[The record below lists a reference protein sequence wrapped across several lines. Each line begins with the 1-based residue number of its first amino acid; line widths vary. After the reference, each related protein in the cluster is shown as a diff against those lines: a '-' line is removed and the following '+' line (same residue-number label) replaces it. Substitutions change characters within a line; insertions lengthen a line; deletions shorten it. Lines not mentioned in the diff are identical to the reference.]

1 MMIAVCWLI
10 AGIVLMLAELLI
22 PGFVI
27 FFFGAGAIL
36 TAGLTWLAPEC
47 AIGWQVIFF
56 ALASVLMVILSRACF
71 PKTFAGKD
79 ERPRGDVDSDG
90 LVGSVGKV
98 SEAIEPPSSGR
109 VVVQGT
115 TWMAVSDRP
124 IPAGKVVT
132 VVKCDNITLT
142 VR

>member
-1 MMIAVCWLI
+1 MIPVCWLI
-10 AGIVLMLAELLI
+10 VGIVLMLAELII

-36 TAGLTWLAPEC
+36 TAGLTWLVPEC
-47 AIGWQVIFF
+47 TIAWQVVCF
-56 ALASVLMVILSRACF
+56 ALASVLMVILSRVCF
-71 PKTFAGKD
+71 PETFAGK
-79 ERPRGDVDSDG
+79 EKRPQGDVDSDG

-98 SEAIEPPSSGR
+98 TEAIEPPSPGR
-109 VVVQGT
+109 VIVQGT
-115 TWMAVSDRP
+115 TWTAVSDRP

>member
-1 MMIAVCWLI
+1 MMIPVCWLI
-10 AGIVLMLAELLI
+10 AGIVLMLAELII

-36 TAGLTWLAPEC
+36 TAGLTWLVPEC
-47 AIGWQVIFF
+47 AIAWQVVCF

-71 PKTFAGKD
+71 PETFAGS
-79 ERPRGDVDSDG
+79 ERHPQGDVDGDG

-98 SEAIEPPSSGR
+98 TEAIKPPSPGR
-109 VVVQGT
+109 VIVQGT
-115 TWMAVSDRP
+115 TWTAVSDRP
-124 IPAGKVVT
+124 IPVGEVVT
-132 VVKCDNITLT
+132 VVKCDSITLT